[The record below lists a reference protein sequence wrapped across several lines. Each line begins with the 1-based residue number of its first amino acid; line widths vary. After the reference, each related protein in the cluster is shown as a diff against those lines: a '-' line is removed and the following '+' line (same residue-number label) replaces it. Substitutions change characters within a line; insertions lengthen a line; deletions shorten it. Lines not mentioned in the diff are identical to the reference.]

1 MGMSAARARRDRSG
15 RALASFVEGVAIWL
29 SGTLIVAL
37 AAAFIAILAIDGWQ
51 GLKATSSSPIGF
63 DLTTSLVASGYILG
77 IAVPLVIVPS
87 FLAAAAGYDVSL
99 GGPLTR
105 WLVTSLR
112 VGPMTPAIAV
122 GAAALWF
129 SVRGGQVPM
138 YSSQGIIIA
147 GIALAVLNLPVLTR
161 RILAGVREVPDRW
174 RIAALAAGA
183 APHTAFLN
191 VIMPRALP
199 TILGA
204 LLATAGRMFGETA
217 IIVVVLNY
225 AGTPLTPVTL
235 DLWRR
240 LTQQPGGAAT
250 AVAPLATETLL
261 LVTVI
266 VAFRFAARLLQG
278 RRRSEAA

>member
-15 RALASFVEGVAIWL
+15 RALASFAQGVAIWS

-37 AAAFIAILAIDGWQ
+37 AAAFIAVLAVDGWQ
-51 GLKATSSSPIGF
+51 GLKGASSSPVSF
-63 DLTTSLVASGYILG
+63 DLTTSLIASGYILG
-77 IAVPLVIVPS
+77 IAIPLVIVPS
-87 FLAAAAGYDVSL
+87 FLAAAAGYDVAL
-99 GGPLTR
+99 GGPTTR

-112 VGPMTPAIAV
+112 VGPMMPAIAV

-129 SVRGGQVPM
+129 GLRGGQMPT

-147 GIALAVLNLPVLTR
+147 AIALAVLNLPVLTR
-161 RILAGVREVPDRW
+161 RILAAVREVPDRW

-191 VIMPRALP
+191 VIIPRALP
-199 TILGA
+199 TIVGA
-204 LLATAGRMFGETA
+204 LLATASRMFGETA
-217 IIVVVLNY
+217 IVAIVLNY

-240 LTQQPGGAAT
+240 LTQQPVGVPGAI
-250 AVAPLATETLL
+250 APLATETLL